1 MLAAFGRAEDW
12 RHGLAAHGLPVAS
25 GLVQDV
31 FLTNSIIGMYT
42 KCGMID
48 EVSLVFDQVKERDKT
63 SWNLL
68 LSAYLRMGWPKV
80 VVHVLVWMHWSGV
93 KLDSF
98 ALGGILKACSELE
111 GSEDVR
117 RMLHACVVKVGLDL
131 DMFVGSAM
139 VDMYAK
145 NGGLEEA
152 TKVFDCIP
160 NQNAVVYG
168 AMIAVFARL
177 GNDPCPEVR
186 VEAVRLFSD
195 LLRMSVKPSRFT
207 FKSVLEVCNLTNALH
222 FGRLIHAHV
231 IFNGFQDDEFI
242 ANALINLY
250 SKARSVSDSLRCFHM
265 TPRQYVVTWTSIITA
280 FAHDENF
287 EKALGQFL
295 DFFLLEKSQTSSL
308 YRV

>member
-1 MLAAFGRAEDW
+1 
-12 RHGLAAHGLPVAS
+12 
-25 GLVQDV
+25 
-31 FLTNSIIGMYT
+31 MYT

-177 GNDPCPEVR
+177 GNDPCPE
-186 VEAVRLFSD
+186 
-195 LLRMSVKPSRFT
+195 
-207 FKSVLEVCNLTNALH
+207 
-222 FGRLIHAHV
+222 
-231 IFNGFQDDEFI
+231 DDEFI